1 MNREVSTPFNPFANS
16 VLVAGHKAWYETT
29 GHQADRLEK
38 ALLRRLMTGFPQA
51 STLLEVGCGTGHFA
65 RWFSEH
71 GLQVMDLKPA

>member
-1 MNREVSTPFNPFANS
+1 MNREVSTPFNPFAS
-16 VLVAGHKAWYETT
+16 SALVAGYEAWYETT
-29 GHQADRLEK
+29 GHHAGCLEK

-71 GLQVMDLKPA
+71 GLQVMGLKPA